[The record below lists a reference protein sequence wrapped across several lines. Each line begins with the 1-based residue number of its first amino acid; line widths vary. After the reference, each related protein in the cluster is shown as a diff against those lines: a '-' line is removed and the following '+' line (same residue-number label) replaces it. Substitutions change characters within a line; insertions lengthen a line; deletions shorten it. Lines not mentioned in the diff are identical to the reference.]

1 MHFLTFLELLTKAII
16 FHSPAS
22 CTVDFSNLSIGCSD
36 IQMSQEPAWWQNKGS
51 REGPRD
57 MQGSPVNTPPMCWD
71 GMSVGQPIT
80 IQAELH
86 PSWEYSQQFLVANV
100 EVVKYY
106 SMHVLLYF

>member
-1 MHFLTFLELLTKAII
+1 MHFLTFLELLTKAVI

-36 IQMSQEPAWWQNKGS
+36 IQMSQELAWWPNKGS
-51 REGPRD
+51 KEGPRD
-57 MQGSPVNTPPMCWD
+57 MQGSPVNTPPMSWD
-71 GMSVGQPIT
+71 GMGVGQYIT

-86 PSWEYSQQFLVANV
+86 PIWEYSQQFLVANV

-106 SMHVLLYF
+106 SIHVLLYF